1 MSRWWESCLFEK
13 LREHEGKKLGG
24 PQMVKRL
31 LCCANHR
38 RETLV
43 SLTAKGRKWTGNS

>member
-1 MSRWWESCLFEK
+1 MSFSEK

-24 PQMVKRL
+24 PQMKRL
-31 LCCANHR
+31 LCCASHR

-43 SLTAKGRKWTGNS
+43 SLTARREEVDRK